1 MSDLSRDSAPAAS
14 TPPSSRRPLRIW
26 LILATVFYIP
36 AVLLG
41 IFAAMM
47 SPMMFDA
54 PGSTANTHA
63 VVLFWSVLSFP
74 FVCVAA
80 VILGWIAFAKHHD
93 RAALWLS
100 LTPLIPIA
108 TGIFA
113 ATSA

>member
-1 MSDLSRDSAPAAS
+1 MSDIARGPAPAAS
-14 TPPSSRRPLRIW
+14 TPSSRRPLRIW
-26 LILATVFYIP
+26 LIIATILYIP

-54 PGSTANTHA
+54 PGSTANPHA
-63 VVLFWSVLSFP
+63 VALFWSVISFP

-80 VILGWIAFAKHHD
+80 VILGWIAFAKHRD

-100 LTPLIPIA
+100 LTPLIPIT
-108 TGIFA
+108 TGII
-113 ATSA
+113 ATVSA